1 MNSKSCYKISVHTYR
16 ATAVC
21 STELSMGGP
30 DALPQKYTR
39 KRANTGLQLYST
51 DSNTF

>member
-30 DALPQKYTR
+30 DALSQKYTR
-39 KRANTGLQLYST
+39 KRVNTGLRFYST
-51 DSNTF
+51 GSNMF